1 MKKMTFSW
9 KNLSKFFRA
18 FLFVA
23 AAFLLVGLGT
33 LGSVQTTGKSY
44 VLQTKQGSDKDEPY
58 VIFELQLPEDVASKS
73 RLVLREIYLNVGMIY
88 SEAAAAEIRLGRRGS
103 VTDTTTASDFTAV
116 RGKDGSESGSLNLKL
131 ANPFTSAAADEKAVS
146 DASFNWVAPFVIREE
161 GYALNS
167 YSYYCI
173 SAKNC
178 NVMINEIVFAA
189 EELDEN
195 DEPTGKMR
203 AVEAKVHERSLLP
216 FDADA
221 GETKQDALDHAAAMV
236 DKPRIP
242 SLSQS
247 SFFRYGRDELYSLA
261 TVAEMRMGGEFLS
274 TSVYRGDKVYNSL
287 GADLTAFGTVIFGM
301 SPFGLRFFS
310 MLASFGVLVFGYLFV
325 KKLLKSDRAGLI
337 FAVLFALCSL
347 SLSLAHL
354 GTPLMIGLFFFT
366 VALQQCHL
374 FYADGMKKA
383 DFAGVLPLALS
394 GVFCALSVCVNG
406 LYLIPVLGV
415 AGLFVAGM
423 LRQQKA
429 KRYCLDKAIAEFEA
443 AEQGGGEE
451 GAVVSAEEKKK
462 EVTAVYDRFRMKNI
476 VAPVAFGAALI
487 LGLFLFSVL
496 FILPASFAYVKMYDN
511 PAAPSYNIFTLAWKA
526 FAGGFVGKNAAN
538 DIGLFYQAFA
548 GTGSAYAVTGICIN
562 AVAALAGLFGLGFA
576 VYRLIVLLK
585 NKASGREF
593 RAELRAMAIPSAGVL
608 LSAIAATVAAF
619 SGGAFG
625 YLLLLCMFGFALCA
639 GAAEKLLS
647 DEKTAKGAKIAIW
660 VTFGLLCAVFL
671 LFAVFTFSVPLP
683 QSFMSKL
690 FG

>member
-9 KNLSKFFRA
+9 KNLSEFFRA

-23 AAFLLVGLGT
+23 AAFLLLGLGT
-33 LGSVQTTGKSY
+33 LGSVQTTGESY
-44 VLQTKQGSDKDEPY
+44 VLQTKQGSDKEEPY
-58 VIFELQLPEDVASKS
+58 VIFELQLPEDIPSKS
-73 RLVLREIYLNVGMIY
+73 RLVLREVYLNAGTIY
-88 SEAAAAEIRLGRRGS
+88 SETGTAELRLGRRGS
-103 VTDTTTASDFTAV
+103 VSADTTASNFTAV
-116 RGKDGSESGSLNLKL
+116 RAKDGSDSGSLNLKL
-131 ANPFTSAAADEKAVS
+131 ANPFSSAAADEKAVH
-146 DASFNWVAPFVIREE
+146 DATFNWIAPFVIREE

-167 YSYYCI
+167 YPYYCI

-178 NVMINEIVFAA
+178 NVMINEIVFAC

-195 DEPTGKMR
+195 DEPTGKIR
-203 AVEAKVHERSLLP
+203 AVEAKVHEYSLLP
-216 FDADA
+216 IDADA
-221 GETKQDALDHAAAMV
+221 GETKQDALDRASAMV

-242 SLSQS
+242 ALSQS
-247 SFFRYGRDELYSLA
+247 SFFRYGQDELYSLA

-274 TSVYRGDKVYNSL
+274 TSVYKGDKVYNSL

-310 MLASFGVLVFGYLFV
+310 ALASFGVLVFGFYFV
-325 KKLLKSDRAGLI
+325 RKLLKSDRAGLI
-337 FAVLFALCSL
+337 FAVLFSLCSL

-366 VALQQCHL
+366 VALQQCHR
-374 FYADGMKKA
+374 FYADGLKKV
-383 DFAGVLPLALS
+383 DFAGVLPLVLS
-394 GVFCALSVCVNG
+394 GLFCALSVCVNG
-406 LYLIPVLGV
+406 LYLLPVLGV
-415 AGLFVAGM
+415 AGLFAAGM

-429 KRYCLDKAIAEFEA
+429 KRYNLDKAIAEYEA
-443 AEQGGGEE
+443 AEQNDGE
-451 GAVVSAEEKKK
+451 GAAVSAEEKKK
-462 EVTAVYDRFRMKNI
+462 QASAVYGEFRMKNI

-511 PAAPSYNIFTLAWKA
+511 PAAPSLNIFTLAWKA

-538 DIGLFYQAFA
+538 DFGLFYQAFA
-548 GTGSAYAVTGICIN
+548 GSGSAYAVTGIYIN

-585 NKASGREF
+585 TKAGGKEF
-593 RAELRAMAIPSAGVL
+593 RAELRAVAIPAAGL
-608 LSAIAATVAAF
+608 LLALVSTLVAAF

-625 YLLLLCMFGFALCA
+625 FLLLGCVFAFALCA
-639 GAAEKLLS
+639 GGAETLLKN
-647 DEKTAKGAKIAIW
+647 DKTAKGAKIAIW
-660 VTFGLLCAVFL
+660 TTFGLLCAVFL

-683 QSFMSKL
+683 QTFMTKL

>member
-1 MKKMTFSW
+1 MKKKTFSW
-9 KNLSKFFRA
+9 KNLSEFFRA

-23 AAFLLVGLGT
+23 AAFLLLGLGT
-33 LGSVQTTGKSY
+33 LGSVQTTGESY
-44 VLQTKQGSDKDEPY
+44 VLQTKQGSDKEEPY
-58 VIFELQLPEDVASKS
+58 VIFELQLPEDIPSKS
-73 RLVLREIYLNVGMIY
+73 RLVLREVYLNAGTIY
-88 SEAAAAEIRLGRRGS
+88 SETGTAELRLGRRGS
-103 VTDTTTASDFTAV
+103 VSADTTASNFTAV
-116 RGKDGSESGSLNLKL
+116 RAKDGSDSGSLNLKL
-131 ANPFTSAAADEKAVS
+131 ANPFSSAAADEKAVR
-146 DASFNWVAPFVIREE
+146 DATFNWIAPFVIREE

-167 YSYYCI
+167 YPYYCI

-178 NVMINEIVFAA
+178 NVMINEIVFAC

-195 DEPTGKMR
+195 DEPTGKIR
-203 AVEAKVHERSLLP
+203 AVEAKVHEYSLLP
-216 FDADA
+216 IDADA
-221 GETKQDALDHAAAMV
+221 GETKQDALDRASAMV

-242 SLSQS
+242 ALSQS
-247 SFFRYGRDELYSLA
+247 SFFRYGQDELYSLA

-274 TSVYRGDKVYNSL
+274 TSVYKGDRVYNSL

-310 MLASFGVLVFGYLFV
+310 ALASFGVLVFGFYFV
-325 KKLLKSDRAGLI
+325 RKLLKSDRAGLI
-337 FAVLFALCSL
+337 FAVLFSLCSL

-366 VALQQCHL
+366 VALQQCHR
-374 FYADGMKKA
+374 FYADGLKKV
-383 DFAGVLPLALS
+383 DFAGVLALVLS
-394 GVFCALSVCVNG
+394 GLFCALSVCVNG
-406 LYLIPVLGV
+406 LYLLPVLGV
-415 AGLFVAGM
+415 AGLFAAGM

-429 KRYCLDKAIAEFEA
+429 KRYNLDKAIAEYEA
-443 AEQGGGEE
+443 AEQNDGE
-451 GAVVSAEEKKK
+451 GAAVSAEEKKK
-462 EVTAVYDRFRMKNI
+462 QASAVYREFRMKNI

-511 PAAPSYNIFTLAWKA
+511 PAAPSLNIFTLAWKA

-538 DIGLFYQAFA
+538 DFGLFYQAFA
-548 GTGSAYAVTGICIN
+548 GSGSAYAVTGICIN

-585 NKASGREF
+585 TKAGGKEF
-593 RAELRAMAIPSAGVL
+593 RAELRAVAIPAAGL
-608 LSAIAATVAAF
+608 LLALVSTLVAAF

-625 YLLLLCMFGFALCA
+625 FLLLGCVFAFALCA
-639 GAAEKLLS
+639 GGAETLLKN
-647 DEKTAKGAKIAIW
+647 EKTAKGAKIAIW
-660 VTFGLLCAVFL
+660 TTFGLLCAVFL

-683 QSFMSKL
+683 QTFMTKL